1 MSSSKSLFEDVKWA
15 LSHRKLGSF
24 KTPLKKALKMHK
36 YAKRFSIKKKRMCLP
51 NILLA
56 WHILCP
62 VILNNNTYKK
72 TELYL
77 NTLS

>member
-51 NILLA
+51 KILLA